1 MSNEMLSHREQE
13 AMIDELREVTFPMAV
28 RGYDRSAV
36 DRYVEMVNRVIAEL
50 EISRS
55 PETAVKAAVA
65 QVSEETRGILERAHE
80 TAEEITARSRSR
92 ADDRL
97 QEAEA
102 EAARIRGDAEKHV
115 QQLDADTEAIWSER
129 HRLIEDVRHV
139 AEQLGALADEALV
152 RFPAAPEQ
160 THALPAGD
168 GEPTMTQETVEADV
182 VEMDPVDETEALEP
196 EDETLHVEEPEPTLD
211 AEHELDTAE
220 HDREPEH

>member
-13 AMIDELREVTFPMAV
+13 AMIDELREVEFPLAV
-28 RGYDRSAV
+28 RGYDRAAV

-55 PETAVKAAVA
+55 PEAAVKAAVS

-80 TAEEITARSRSR
+80 TAEEITARSRAR
-92 ADDRL
+92 ADDRI

-102 EAARIRGDAEKHV
+102 EAVRIRGDAEKHV

-129 HRLIEDVRHV
+129 HRLIEDVRMV
-139 AEQLGALADEALV
+139 AEQLAAMADEALV
-152 RFPAAPEQ
+152 RFPAAPESTQ
-160 THALPAGD
+160 ALPAGEAEP
-168 GEPTMTQETVEADV
+168 EPTLTHDTVEADV

-196 EDETLHVEEPEPTLD
+196 DEETEVLESESEPE
-211 AEHELDTAE
+211 
-220 HDREPEH
+220 R

>member
-13 AMIDELREVTFPMAV
+13 AMIDELREVTFPLAV

-92 ADDRL
+92 GDDRV
-97 QEAEA
+97 QEAEREA
-102 EAARIRGDAEKHV
+102 ERVRRDAEQHV
-115 QQLDADTEAIWSER
+115 HALDADTEAIWRER

-139 AEQLGALADEALV
+139 AQQLAAMADEAEI
-152 RFPAAPEQ
+152 RFPAATPPPEPNQ
-160 THALPAGD
+160 ALPAGD
-168 GEPTMTQETVEADV
+168 GDHTLTQDTVETDGISA
-182 VEMDPVDETEALEP
+182 EP
-196 EDETLHVEEPEPTLD
+196 
-211 AEHELDTAE
+211 
-220 HDREPEH
+220 

>member
-1 MSNEMLSHREQE
+1 MLSHREQE
-13 AMIDELREVTFPMAV
+13 AMIDELREVTFPLAV
-28 RGYDRSAV
+28 RGYDRAAV

-55 PETAVKAAVA
+55 PEAAVKAAVA

-92 ADDRL
+92 ADDRI

-102 EAARIRGDAEKHV
+102 EAARIRGDAEQHV
-115 QQLDADTEAIWSER
+115 HQLDADTEAIWSER
-129 HRLIEDVRHV
+129 HRLLEDVRMV
-139 AEQLGALADEALV
+139 AEQLAAMTDEALV

-160 THALPAGD
+160 THALPAGEAEAEAEAEA
-168 GEPTMTQETVEADV
+168 GAEPTLTQDTVEADV

-196 EDETLHVEEPEPTLD
+196 DEETEVLESESEPE
-211 AEHELDTAE
+211 
-220 HDREPEH
+220 R

>member
-13 AMIDELREVTFPMAV
+13 AMIDELREVTFPLAV
-28 RGYDRSAV
+28 RGYDPSAV
-36 DRYVEMVNRVIAEL
+36 DRYVETVTRVIAQRES
-50 EISRS
+50 SRS

-80 TAEEITARSRSR
+80 TAEEITARSRSL

-102 EAARIRGDAEKHV
+102 EAARIRGGGADDVH
-115 QQLDADTEAIWSER
+115 QLDADTEAIWSER

-139 AEQLGALADEALV
+139 AEQLAALADEALV
-152 RFPAAPEQ
+152 RFPAAPDH
-160 THALPAGD
+160 THALPAGAA
-168 GEPTMTQETVEADV
+168 EPTPAQDTVEADV
-182 VEMDPVDETEALEP
+182 VEMDPVDETEVLEP

-211 AEHELDTAE
+211 AAEHELDAE
-220 HDREPEH
+220 HGREPER

>member
-1 MSNEMLSHREQE
+1 MLSHREQE
-13 AMIDELREVTFPMAV
+13 AMIDELREVTFPLAV
-28 RGYDRSAV
+28 RGYDRAAV

-55 PETAVKAAVA
+55 PEAAVKAAVA

-92 ADDRL
+92 ADDRI

-102 EAARIRGDAEKHV
+102 EAARIRGDAEQHV
-115 QQLDADTEAIWSER
+115 HQLDADTEAIWSER
-129 HRLIEDVRHV
+129 HRLLEDVRMV
-139 AEQLGALADEALV
+139 AEQLAAMTDEALV

-160 THALPAGD
+160 THALPAGEAQAEAEA
-168 GEPTMTQETVEADV
+168 GAEPTLTQDTVEADV

-196 EDETLHVEEPEPTLD
+196 DEETEVLESEPEP
-211 AEHELDTAE
+211 E
-220 HDREPEH
+220 R

>member
-1 MSNEMLSHREQE
+1 MSYEMLTHREQE
-13 AMIDELREVTFPMAV
+13 AMIDELREVSFPTAV
-28 RGYDRSAV
+28 RGYDRAAV

-55 PETAVKAAVA
+55 PEAAVKAAVA

-92 ADDRL
+92 ADDRI

-102 EAARIRGDAEKHV
+102 EAARIRGDAEEHV

-129 HRLIEDVRHV
+129 HRLIEDVRLV
-139 AEQLGALADEALV
+139 AEQLAAMADEALA
-152 RFPAAPEQ
+152 RFPAVPEAP
-160 THALPAGD
+160 HALPAPDVAPVLGD
-168 GEPTMTQETVEADV
+168 DTVEADV

-196 EDETLHVEEPEPTLD
+196 EEPTLHVEDEPTLH
-211 AEHELDTAE
+211 AED
-220 HDREPEH
+220 EPTL